1 MDRRRLTLSLAAV
14 FAALCLYY
22 SGGFALLPAL
32 ALPVAAHELS
42 HVLALRLLG
51 RRVTGF
57 RLDAQGLCIDCTG
70 GSALSDAVI
79 ALAGPLGGA
88 AYAFAADRAG
98 TDWLAQSAGVSL
110 LLSAF
115 NLLPILPLDGG
126 RVFCALCERSMRG
139 DRAQKLYGT
148 VSGVLLAL
156 LLIGGA
162 ILAAWEKSTVPLA
175 AALWLLLLRNDEEG
189 LVKSGE
195 IR

>member
-22 SGGFALLPAL
+22 RGELALLPAL
-32 ALPVAAHELS
+32 LLPVAAHELS

-57 RLDAQGLCIDCTG
+57 RFDAQGLCIDYTG

-79 ALAGPLGGA
+79 ALAGPLGGVV
-88 AYAFAADRAG
+88 YALWADHAEIA
-98 TDWLAQSAGVSL
+98 WLRESAGVSL

-126 RVFCALCERSMRG
+126 RVFSALCARHRG
-139 DRAQKLYGT
+139 LYRA

-156 LLIGGA
+156 LLVVGVA
-162 ILAAWEKSTVPLA
+162 LAAWKKSTVPLA
-175 AALWLLLLRNDEEG
+175 AALWLLLMRGDEEG